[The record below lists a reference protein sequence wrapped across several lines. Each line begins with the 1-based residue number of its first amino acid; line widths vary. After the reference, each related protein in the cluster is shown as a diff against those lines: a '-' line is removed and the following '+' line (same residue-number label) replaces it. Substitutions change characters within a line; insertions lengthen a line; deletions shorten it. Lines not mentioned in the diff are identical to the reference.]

1 MSEHDVDVK
10 IGQVKS
16 IRGVEPG
23 DEIVVC
29 EREATFLGE
38 WEGFA
43 HYALA
48 DEEPRTR
55 KMREGNF
62 REGLT
67 FGKIEAL

>member
-1 MSEHDVDVK
+1 MTGNDVDVK

-23 DEIVVC
+23 DEILVG

-43 HYALA
+43 YYMRA
-48 DEEPRTR
+48 DEESRTR

-67 FGKIEAL
+67 FGAIEAL